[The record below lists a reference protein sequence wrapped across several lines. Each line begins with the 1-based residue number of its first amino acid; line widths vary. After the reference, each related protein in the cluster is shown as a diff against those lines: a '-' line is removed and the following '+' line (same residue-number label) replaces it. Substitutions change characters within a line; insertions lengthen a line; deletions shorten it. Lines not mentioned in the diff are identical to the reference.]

1 MEDNGIIMA
10 AEPSAAYTPTMF
22 DMVIRHLKFTPDSF
36 LNVMR
41 RIDVTVNL
49 QGNATVTG
57 DVFGGGKKGE
67 VGGSA
72 TVNIE

>member
-1 MEDNGIIMA
+1 MEDNGIMMA

-49 QGNATVTG
+49 QGNATVTS
-57 DVFGGGKKGE
+57 DVFGGGNKAE